1 MRVLKKNTHVDL
13 ATGKRTDQLIGEG
26 QIVDIPQRWSI
37 SEKEAV
43 EQLEEKYEEK
53 IGSATY

>member
-26 QIVDIPQRWSI
+26 QVV
-37 SEKEAV
+37 EKEAV